1 MTIQEIVELFEQL
14 ELHLINSLKRNL
26 MRHRRQ
32 EQDEGGKDG
41 VPENWEAWQSAK
53 LRDVR
58 RFRRENEKILG
69 EYMPTIEEETEKLLR
84 EQYAEGGV
92 DSFFGSSDPKLES
105 LIHEIQNNEVRV
117 EQGCLRYMSDVY
129 RKTILRTAT
138 AVNAGGMSMHKAVDE
153 ATADFLAQG
162 INCIRYSNGRLVNI
176 ASYAE
181 MALRTCNTRAMLMG
195 EAKQRERL
203 GIDTVLVSQYGACS
217 DTCLPWQGRV
227 YIDDVFQTYNGPR
240 TGSFGISRNGKQY
253 MFLSVAI
260 KGGLFHPNCR
270 HTITT
275 WIEGVSTMP
284 QPMDVKEIERINKLE
299 KTQRALERMVRQ
311 SKREVEG
318 LTDPDAIKG
327 AKRILRAR
335 QAQLR
340 QFVEK
345 NGDVLRRDYWRER
358 YDYTSPQN
366 NPHLYNANDYAQY
379 ERYLSRLGDR
389 MPENGYVGFLEM
401 KRSNSSDWMKIQED
415 YRYTGIVNRLL
426 KACPDAVVCENP
438 DDIPDEYH
446 DAAQSLSAYH
456 KDGLYHYS
464 HYKEGVRMNQWLGGV
479 PGVNLSEQEIANLQ
493 NTSDALQH
501 MSLPHNTILWR
512 GTEPKLLKGFEQLD
526 QTDLQSWKNRPLYM
540 DGFTSTSIL
549 KSASYNTKPIQMV
562 ILAPGGTAG
571 AGYIDDVSYNA
582 AHLGSREGKWTLQ
595 REYEILLQKGA
606 RFDIIEAQ
614 KFNDRTIVVVR
625 WVPDGKQN

>member
-1 MTIQEIVELFEQL
+1 MTIQEVVELFEQL

-84 EQYAEGGV
+84 EQYAEGGA
-92 DSFFGSSDPKLES
+92 DSFFGSSNPKLES
-105 LIHEIQNNEVRV
+105 LIHEMQNNEVRV
-117 EQGCLRYMSDVY
+117 KQGCLRYMSDVY

-138 AVNAGGMSMHKAVDE
+138 AMNAGGMSMHKAVDE

-240 TGSFGISRNGKQY
+240 TGSFGISRNGRQY
-253 MFLSVAI
+253 MLLSVAI
-260 KGGLFHPNCR
+260 KAGLFHPNCR

-284 QPMDVKEIERINKLE
+284 KPMDVKEIERINKLE
-299 KTQRALERMVRQ
+299 KTQRALERKVRKA
-311 SKREVEG
+311 KRQAEG
-318 LTDPDAIKG
+318 LTDPEAQKA
-327 AKRILRAR
+327 AKAKVREAQAELRE
-335 QAQLR
+335 
-340 QFVEK
+340 FVKK
-345 NGDVLRRDYWRER
+345 NGDVLRRDPWRER
-358 YDYTSPQN
+358 
-366 NPHLYNANDYAQY
+366 NDLAK
-379 ERYLSRLGDR
+379 SAK
-389 MPENGYVGFLEM
+389 PV
-401 KRSNSSDWMKIQED
+401 QED
-415 YRYTGIVNRLL
+415 TVPAEPPKTKVDATEKLYKTADSPPVDKPSAEPTSAPAAPEPAAPAEPPKRYHDITGNWY
-426 KACPDAVVCENP
+426 PDAVPN
-438 DDIPDEYH
+438 
-446 DAAQSLSAYH
+446 
-456 KDGLYHYS
+456 S
-464 HYKEGVRMNQWLGGV
+464 HPIQ
-479 PGVNLSEQEIANLQ
+479 
-493 NTSDALQH
+493 
-501 MSLPHNTILWR
+501 
-512 GTEPKLLKGFEQLD
+512 
-526 QTDLQSWKNRPLYM
+526 DLQSVTVNGVTYQVDGDNVKLEYSPHEKEIAELLEREVGGELYM
-540 DGFTSTSIL
+540 VPKVNEPQSVRTADYLFHGHYYDL
-549 KSASYNTKPIQMV
+549 KTLEQVPPGKNPIYNPVKKSNGQTAKV
-562 ILAPGGTAG
+562 IV
-571 AGYIDDVSYNA
+571 DVTIPDLDA
-582 AHLGSREGKWTLQ
+582 ATIEQQVDKIFWSRET
-595 REYEILLQKGA
+595 RFVDEIV
-606 RFDIIEAQ
+606 IIRGDKIEKVYKRA
-614 KFNDRTIVVVR
+614 
-625 WVPDGKQN
+625 

>member
-84 EQYAEGGV
+84 EQYAEGSA

-105 LIHEIQNNEVRV
+105 LIHEMQNNEVRV
-117 EQGCLRYMSDVY
+117 KQGCLRYMSDVY

-138 AVNAGGMSMHKAVDE
+138 AMNAGGMSMHKAVDE
-153 ATADFLAQG
+153 ATEDFLAQG
-162 INCIRYSNGRLVNI
+162 IRCIRYSNGRLVNI

-240 TGSFGISRNGKQY
+240 TGSFGISRNGRQY
-253 MFLSVAI
+253 MLLSVAI
-260 KGGLFHPNCR
+260 KAGLFHPNCR

-284 QPMDVKEIERINKLE
+284 KPMDIKEIERVNKLE
-299 KTQRALERMVRQ
+299 KIQRALERKVRQ
-311 SKREVEG
+311 AKREEAG
-318 LTDPDAIKG
+318 LTDPAAIKVSQARRRAAQ
-327 AKRILRAR
+327 AKLRE
-335 QAQLR
+335 
-340 QFVEK
+340 FVKK
-345 NGDVLRRDYWRER
+345 NGDVLRRDHWRER
-358 YDYTSPQN
+358 YDRTSTRE
-366 NPHLYNANDYAQY
+366 NPDLYNPSDYKQY
-379 ERYLSRLGDR
+379 EDYYGRLGNR
-389 MPENGYVGFLEM
+389 MPVKGYNAFVEM
-401 KRSNSSDWMKIQED
+401 KRAGGEAWIRLQED
-415 YRYTGIVNRLL
+415 YRYTGIVDRLL
-426 KACPDAVVCENP
+426 KVCPDAVVCKTPES
-438 DDIPDEYH
+438 IPDEYH
-446 DAAQSLSAYH
+446 EAAKKLRTPQRE
-456 KDGLYHYS
+456 GIYHYTNFD
-464 HYKEGVRMNQWLGGV
+464 EGVEMNKSFDPSTGTV
-479 PGVNLSEQEIANLQ
+479 LSPEALLHRN
-493 NTSDALQH
+493 NTIEALNQ
-501 MSLPHNTILWR
+501 MRLPKNTILWR
-512 GTEPKLLKGFEQLD
+512 GTQEFLLDGFSEIKDTPINTWLGSRLRMKGFA
-526 QTDLQSWKNRPLYM
+526 
-540 DGFTSTSIL
+540 STSIL
-549 KSASYNTKPIQMV
+549 RSASYHEKEVQMV
-562 ILAPGGTAG
+562 ILAPGGVAG
-571 AGYIDDVSYNA
+571 AGYVDDISYKAQNFGE
-582 AHLGSREGKWTLQ
+582 H
-595 REYEILLQKGA
+595 EYEILLQRGSE
-606 RFDIIEAQ
+606 FVIMEAQ
-614 KFNDRTIVVVR
+614 KFDQKTIIVVR
-625 WVPDGKQN
+625 WEPGG

>member
-26 MRHRRQ
+26 MRHRKQ

-53 LRDVR
+53 LRDVQ
-58 RFRRENEKILG
+58 RFRQENEKILG

-84 EQYAEGGV
+84 EQYAEGGA
-92 DSFFGSSDPKLES
+92 DSFFVSSNPKLES
-105 LIHEIQNNEVRV
+105 LIHEMQNNEVRV
-117 EQGCLRYMSDVY
+117 KQGCLRYMSDVY

-138 AVNAGGMSMHKAVDE
+138 AMSAGGMSMHKAVDE

-227 YIDDVFQTYNGPR
+227 YIDDVFQSYNGPR
-240 TGSFGISRNGKQY
+240 TGSFGISRNGRQY
-253 MFLSVAI
+253 MLLSVAI
-260 KGGLFHPNCR
+260 KAGLFHPNCR

-284 QPMDVKEIERINKLE
+284 KPMDVKEIERINKLE
-299 KTQRALERMVRQ
+299 KNQRALERKVRQ
-311 SKREVEG
+311 AKREEAG
-318 LTDPDAIKG
+318 LTAPTAIKA
-327 AKRILRAR
+327 AKVRVRTTQTKLRD
-335 QAQLR
+335 
-340 QFVEK
+340 FVNEH
-345 NGDVLRRDYWRER
+345 GDVLRRDPWRER
-358 YDYTSPQN
+358 NDLTSTKE
-366 NPHLYNANDYAQY
+366 NPDLYNPSDYKQY
-379 ERYLSRLGDR
+379 EDYYRRLGNR
-389 MPENGYVGFLEM
+389 MPVKGYNAFVEI
-401 KRSNSSDWMKIQED
+401 KRAGGEAWTKLQED
-415 YRYTGIVNRLL
+415 YRYTGIVDRLL
-426 KACPDAVVCENP
+426 KVCPDAVVCETP
-438 DDIPDEYH
+438 ADILPEYH
-446 DAAQSLSAYH
+446 VASQALSSQQ
-456 KDGLYHYS
+456 KDGVYHYS
-464 HYKEGVRMNQWLGGV
+464 HYHEGVRMNKWLGGM
-479 PGVNLSEQEIANLQ
+479 PGIELSTQELVNLR
-493 NTSDALQH
+493 NTSDALEH

-512 GTEPKLLKGFEQLD
+512 GTEPNLLKGFELLD
-526 QTDLQSWKNRPLYM
+526 QSDLQSWKDRPLYM
-540 DGFTSTSIL
+540 DGFTSTSVL
-549 KSASYNTKPIQMV
+549 KSAAYNAKPIQMV
-562 ILAPGGTAG
+562 ILAPGNTAG

-582 AHLGSREGKWTLQ
+582 AHLGEKEGQWILQ

-614 KFNDRTIVVVR
+614 KFKGKTILVVR
-625 WVPDGKQN
+625 WVPSEE

>member
-84 EQYAEGGV
+84 EQYAEGGA
-92 DSFFGSSDPKLES
+92 DGFFGSSNPKLES
-105 LIHEIQNNEVRV
+105 LIHEMQHNEVRV
-117 EQGCLRYMSDVY
+117 KQGCLRYMSDVY

-138 AVNAGGMSMHKAVDE
+138 AINAGGMSLHKAVDE

-176 ASYAE
+176 ATYAE

-195 EAKQRERL
+195 EAKQRERM

-240 TGSFGISRNGKQY
+240 TGSFGISRNGRQY
-253 MFLSVAI
+253 MLLSVAI

-284 QPMDVKEIERINKLE
+284 KPMDAKEIERINKLE
-299 KTQRALERMVRQ
+299 KTQRALERKVRKA
-311 SKREVEG
+311 KRQAEG
-318 LTDPDAIKG
+318 LTDPEAQKA
-327 AKRILRAR
+327 AKAKVREAQAELRE
-335 QAQLR
+335 
-340 QFVEK
+340 FVKE
-345 NGDVLRRDYWRER
+345 NGDVLRRDPWRER
-358 YDYTSPQN
+358 TDLAKPKKTIPEDTKTEVPKVEANTSSKLDMSTSSTKSSNDKTNTEKVEVISNTPQKPDSLSRGCDDVTQEWLDNATPNSHEVTEVTEFEQDGVVYRVDGVNVQLSYDEHEKEIAELLKKKLGGDIRLMPKVSGKYSGVQTPDYLFRGQRYDLKTMDSSTSKRAVYNALKPKQEQADNFILDITN
-366 NPHLYNANDYAQY
+366 NP
-379 ERYLSRLGDR
+379 LGRQEIIRQIKEDLFCTISTR
-389 MPENGYVGFLEM
+389 GTKVIILVENGE
-401 KRSNSSDWMKIQED
+401 
-415 YRYTGIVNRLL
+415 IVNIFRR
-426 KACPDAVVCENP
+426 K
-438 DDIPDEYH
+438 
-446 DAAQSLSAYH
+446 
-456 KDGLYHYS
+456 
-464 HYKEGVRMNQWLGGV
+464 
-479 PGVNLSEQEIANLQ
+479 
-493 NTSDALQH
+493 
-501 MSLPHNTILWR
+501 
-512 GTEPKLLKGFEQLD
+512 
-526 QTDLQSWKNRPLYM
+526 
-540 DGFTSTSIL
+540 
-549 KSASYNTKPIQMV
+549 
-562 ILAPGGTAG
+562 
-571 AGYIDDVSYNA
+571 
-582 AHLGSREGKWTLQ
+582 
-595 REYEILLQKGA
+595 QK
-606 RFDIIEAQ
+606 
-614 KFNDRTIVVVR
+614 
-625 WVPDGKQN
+625 

>member
-32 EQDEGGKDG
+32 EQDEGRKDG

-84 EQYAEGGV
+84 EQYAEGGA
-92 DSFFGSSDPKLES
+92 DSFFGSSTPKLES
-105 LIHEIQNNEVRV
+105 LIHEMQNNEVRV
-117 EQGCLRYMSDVY
+117 KQGCLRYMSDVY

-138 AVNAGGMSMHKAVDE
+138 AMNAGGMSMHKAVDE

-240 TGSFGISRNGKQY
+240 TGSFGISRNGRQY
-253 MFLSVAI
+253 MLLSVAI
-260 KGGLFHPNCR
+260 KAGLFHPNCR

-284 QPMDVKEIERINKLE
+284 KPMDVKEIERINKLE
-299 KTQRALERMVRQ
+299 KTQRALERKVRKA
-311 SKREVEG
+311 KRQAEG
-318 LTDPDAIKG
+318 LTDPEAQKAANAKG
-327 AKRILRAR
+327 REAQTELRE
-335 QAQLR
+335 
-340 QFVEK
+340 FVKK
-345 NGDVLRRDYWRER
+345 NGDVLRRDPWRER
-358 YDYTSPQN
+358 
-366 NPHLYNANDYAQY
+366 NDLAK
-379 ERYLSRLGDR
+379 SAK
-389 MPENGYVGFLEM
+389 PV
-401 KRSNSSDWMKIQED
+401 QED
-415 YRYTGIVNRLL
+415 TVPAEPPKTKVDATEKLYKTADNPPVDKPSAEPTSAPAAPEPAAPAEPPKRYHDITGNWY
-426 KACPDAVVCENP
+426 PDAVPN
-438 DDIPDEYH
+438 
-446 DAAQSLSAYH
+446 
-456 KDGLYHYS
+456 S
-464 HYKEGVRMNQWLGGV
+464 HSVQ
-479 PGVNLSEQEIANLQ
+479 
-493 NTSDALQH
+493 
-501 MSLPHNTILWR
+501 
-512 GTEPKLLKGFEQLD
+512 
-526 QTDLQSWKNRPLYM
+526 DLQSVTVDGVTYQVDGHHVKLKYSKNEKEIAELLEREVGGEIYM
-540 DGFTSTSIL
+540 VPKVEFPQRVRTPDYLFNGSYYDL
-549 KSASYNTKPIQMV
+549 KTLKTVPPGKNPIFNPAKKCSGQTRKIIYDVTIPNLDPEV
-562 ILAPGGTAG
+562 ILSQVEKVFT
-571 AGYIDDVSYNA
+571 DTETQFVD
-582 AHLGSREGKWTLQ
+582 
-595 REYEILLQKGA
+595 EIV
-606 RFDIIEAQ
+606 IIR
-614 KFNDRTIVVVR
+614 DRTIEKVYKR
-625 WVPDGKQN
+625 A

>member
-84 EQYAEGGV
+84 EQYAEGGA
-92 DSFFGSSDPKLES
+92 DSFFGSSNPKLES
-105 LIHEIQNNEVRV
+105 LIHEMQNNEVRV
-117 EQGCLRYMSDVY
+117 KQGCLRYMSDVY

-138 AVNAGGMSMHKAVDE
+138 AMNAGRMSMHKAVDE

-240 TGSFGISRNGKQY
+240 TGSFGISRNGRQY
-253 MFLSVAI
+253 MLLSVAI
-260 KGGLFHPNCR
+260 KAGLFHPNCR

-284 QPMDVKEIERINKLE
+284 KPMDVKEIERINKLE
-299 KTQRALERMVRQ
+299 KTQRALERKVRKA
-311 SKREVEG
+311 KRQAEG
-318 LTDPDAIKG
+318 LTDPEAQKA
-327 AKRILRAR
+327 AKAKVREAQAELRE
-335 QAQLR
+335 
-340 QFVEK
+340 FVKK
-345 NGDVLRRDYWRER
+345 NGDVLRRDPWRER
-358 YDYTSPQN
+358 
-366 NPHLYNANDYAQY
+366 NDLAK
-379 ERYLSRLGDR
+379 SAK
-389 MPENGYVGFLEM
+389 PV
-401 KRSNSSDWMKIQED
+401 QED
-415 YRYTGIVNRLL
+415 TVPAEPQKAKPDTSEKLYKTADSPPVDKPSAEPTPVPAAPEPAAPAEPPKRYHDITGNWY
-426 KACPDAVVCENP
+426 PDAVPN
-438 DDIPDEYH
+438 
-446 DAAQSLSAYH
+446 
-456 KDGLYHYS
+456 S
-464 HYKEGVRMNQWLGGV
+464 HPVQ
-479 PGVNLSEQEIANLQ
+479 
-493 NTSDALQH
+493 
-501 MSLPHNTILWR
+501 
-512 GTEPKLLKGFEQLD
+512 
-526 QTDLQSWKNRPLYM
+526 DLQSVTVNGVTYQVDGDNVKLEYSPHEKEIAELLEREVGGELYM
-540 DGFTSTSIL
+540 VPKVNEPQSVRTADYLFHGHYYDL
-549 KSASYNTKPIQMV
+549 KTLEQVPPGKNPIYNPVKKSNGQTAKV
-562 ILAPGGTAG
+562 IV
-571 AGYIDDVSYNA
+571 DVTIPDLDA
-582 AHLGSREGKWTLQ
+582 ATIEQQVDKIFWSRET
-595 REYEILLQKGA
+595 RFVDEIV
-606 RFDIIEAQ
+606 IIRGDKIEKVYKRA
-614 KFNDRTIVVVR
+614 
-625 WVPDGKQN
+625 

>member
-26 MRHRRQ
+26 MRHRKQ

-41 VPENWEAWQSAK
+41 VPKNWEAWQSAK

-84 EQYAEGGV
+84 DQYAEGGA
-92 DSFFGSSDPKLES
+92 DSFFESSNPKLES
-105 LIHEIQNNEVRV
+105 LIHEMQNNEARV

-138 AVNAGGMSMHKAVDE
+138 AMNAGGMSMHEAVDE
-153 ATADFLAQG
+153 ATKDFLAQG
-162 INCIRYSNGRLVNI
+162 INCIQYANGRLVNI

-195 EAKQRERL
+195 EAKKREQM

-227 YIDDVFQTYNGPR
+227 YIDDVFQTYNGSR

-253 MFLSVAI
+253 MLLSVAI
-260 KGGLFHPNCR
+260 KAGLFHPNCR

-275 WIEGVSTMP
+275 WIEDVSTMP
-284 QPMDVKEIERINKLE
+284 KPMDVKESERINKLE
-299 KTQRALERMVRQ
+299 KTQRALERKVRQ

-318 LTDPDAIKG
+318 LTDPAAIKG
-327 AKRILRAR
+327 AKRILRAH

-340 QFVEK
+340 QFVEE

-358 YDYTSPQN
+358 YDYTSTQN

-379 ERYLSRLGDR
+379 ERYLSRLGER
-389 MPENGYVGFLEM
+389 MPENGYTGFLEM
-401 KRSNSSDWMKIQED
+401 KRSNSADWTKLQED
-415 YRYTGIVNRLL
+415 YRYTGVVNRLL
-426 KACPDAVVCENP
+426 ERNADVVVCETP
-438 DDIPDEYH
+438 DDIPPEYH
-446 DAAQSLSAYH
+446 EAAKALSADK

-464 HYKEGVRMNQWLGGV
+464 HYEEGVRMNDWLRGK
-479 PGVNLSEQEIANLQ
+479 PGVVLSPEELNNLQ
-493 NTSDALQH
+493 NASDALDN
-501 MSLPHNTILWR
+501 MKLPHNTILWR
-512 GTEPKLLKGFEQLD
+512 GTYPQLLNGFEQLD
-526 QTDLQSWKNRPLYM
+526 PNDLQQWKGKPLSI

-549 KSASYNTKPIQMV
+549 KAASYNSKPIEMV
-562 ILAPGGTAG
+562 ILAPGGYAG
-571 AGYIDDVSYNA
+571 AGYISDVSYNV
-582 AHLGSREGKWTLQ
+582 AHLGTEENGHILQ
-595 REYEILLQKGA
+595 NEHEILLQKA
-606 RFDIIEAQ
+606 AAFSILEAQ
-614 KFNDRTIVVVR
+614 IFKGKIILVVR
-625 WVPDGKQN
+625 WIPSG